1 MKRKQ
6 FLEELIIGIRKEAE
20 AGAVVTDRCRRH
32 GMSSATYY
40 AWKARFGG
48 LKVSSLPFLS
58 AFDPGHRRDDGRQHV
73 HENADT
79 AFQSSR
85 FL

>member
-6 FLEELIIGIRKEAE
+6 FLEEQIIGILKEAE
-20 AGAVVTDRCRRH
+20 AGAVVTDLAGGTVCRARPN
-32 GMSSATYY
+32 Y

-48 LKVSSLPFLS
+48 LEVSSLPFLS

>member
-1 MKRKQ
+1 
-6 FLEELIIGIRKEAE
+6 
-20 AGAVVTDRCRRH
+20 
-32 GMSSATYY
+32 MSSATYY

-48 LKVSSLPFLS
+48 LEVSSLPFLS
-58 AFDPGHRRDDGRQHV
+58 AFDPGHWRDDGRQHA

-85 FL
+85 FLYARNAVITSNGRLKIIDLRRFYRGRIRLI